1 MNKLNKLNILKDCT
15 DFNSQYDILSYIDK
29 NKIDIIY
36 VFNDQFLINYIVS
49 IKTAFPEIK
58 INYYSYSKNK
68 DIILYLNYV
77 NSLYVSDNDI
87 YNYYIEN
94 IQNIQNIEIINLITF
109 GTFDLFHI
117 GHTNIFTK
125 CAEYSNNITVGLSSD
140 QFTFEKK
147 EIYPHDSFNKR
158 KENILKC
165 KNVIEVFPEES
176 MDLKNEY
183 IKKYNSNILVM
194 GDDWKDKFDW
204 VDCCVI
210 YFKRTPDIC
219 STMLREEIKQ
229 LSV

>member
-1 MNKLNKLNILKDCT
+1 MIKLNKLNILKDST
-15 DFNSQYDILSYIDK
+15 DFNSQYDILSYI
-29 NKIDIIY
+29 NENQIDIIY

-49 IKTAFPEIK
+49 IKTAFPEIL

-87 YNYYIEN
+87 YNYYNSYIT
-94 IQNIQNIEIINLITF
+94 NIEIINLITF

-147 EIYPHDSFNKR
+147 QIYPYDSFNKR
-158 KENILKC
+158 KENILQC
-165 KNVIEVFPEES
+165 KNVKEVFAEES

-183 IKKYNSNILVM
+183 IKNYNSNILVM

-219 STMLREEIKQ
+219 STMLREEIKS

>member
-1 MNKLNKLNILKDCT
+1 MIKLNILKDST

-49 IKTAFPEIK
+49 IKTAFPEIL

-87 YNYYIEN
+87 YNYYSSYIE
-94 IQNIQNIEIINLITF
+94 NIEIINLITF

-147 EIYPHDSFNKR
+147 QIYPYDSFNKR
-158 KENILKC
+158 KENILQC
-165 KNVIEVFPEES
+165 KNVKEVFAEES

-183 IKKYNSNILVM
+183 IKNYNSNILVM